1 MRFYLKVLHHHQNIQ
16 AHHQLYHAPNVL
28 SEHRMSWVN
37 NDKCL
42 KTYDEINLISKN
54 GEAVQQPG
62 IFASDYDLLMAIQD
76 SHRVFYHV
84 DKIVACLSGD
94 R

>member
-1 MRFYLKVLHHHQNIQ
+1 MAGIRFILISLGLLALVPRAQKY
-16 AHHQLYHAPNVL
+16 
-28 SEHRMSWVN
+28 